1 MGVAEEGLAVVGGV
15 RGEEGREDDEREG
28 EGEEEEEEDGEG
40 EEVAGVGVDNALG
53 FGEDAAE
60 VEGAADGRHG
70 KAGLIDF

>member
-15 RGEEGREDDEREG
+15 GGEEGGEDDEREG
-28 EGEEEEEEDGEG
+28 EGEEEVDGEG
-40 EEVAGVGVDNALG
+40 EEVAGVGLDDALG

-70 KAGLIDF
+70 KAGLIYF